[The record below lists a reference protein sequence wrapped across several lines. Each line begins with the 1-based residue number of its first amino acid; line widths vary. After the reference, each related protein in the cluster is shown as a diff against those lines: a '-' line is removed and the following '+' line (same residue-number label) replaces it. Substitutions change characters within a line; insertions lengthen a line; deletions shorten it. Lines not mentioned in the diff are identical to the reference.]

1 MSNDGLL
8 GGAANSDPRDQ
19 GAAEEATAITAL
31 PAIQPGDLVLEV
43 SGTRV
48 CDVRFHLPRASWASL
63 HVYSVTGTLIATIFA
78 GDQPAG
84 TQRITWDPSSAKGQS
99 VPRGVYTFTLETPTG
114 TRTTRGLILGSH

>member
-1 MSNDGLL
+1 MTTTAVESVSDVSKSGVIKHDLTPVVLL

-43 SGTRV
+43 SGARI

-63 HVYSVTGTLIATIFA
+63 HVYSVTGTLVATIFA
-78 GDQPAG
+78 GNQPAG
-84 TQRITWDPSSAKGQS
+84 SGIA
-99 VPRGVYTFTLETPTG
+99 
-114 TRTTRGLILGSH
+114 